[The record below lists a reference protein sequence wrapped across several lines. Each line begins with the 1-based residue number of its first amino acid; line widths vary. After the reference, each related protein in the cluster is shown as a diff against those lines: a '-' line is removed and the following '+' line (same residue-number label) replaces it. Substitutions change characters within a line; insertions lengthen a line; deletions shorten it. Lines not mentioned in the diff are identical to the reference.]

1 MAFLDP
7 QLASQL
13 LTVANTPAVGRN
25 YESSVPGLYV
35 VGPAVAPTFGPVM
48 RFVYGAD
55 HAAGTVSRRLAATA
69 GRRTTGSVTVIR

>member
-13 LTVANTPAVGRN
+13 ATVANTPAVGRD

-69 GRRTTGSVTVIR
+69 GRRATGSVAVAR